1 MISKDNIFL
10 EPIKLLDYSELD
22 YSKKAQF
29 FTDFNVGKSICIP
42 TNNGKP
48 FIICDSVACIN
59 ISDCKVVDTIKG
71 TSLEGQHLSSKKL
84 LIMGT
89 VTFTVYFYIPYILDY
104 LFDVD
109 EEAPF
114 SEFIIVPEGTSED
127 GILKLRYM
135 IEDATAT
142 LLSDNMLFF
151 NAAIFIQYLDNS

>member
-29 FTDFNVGKSICIP
+29 FTDFIVEKSICVP

-48 FIICDSVACIN
+48 FIICDSVACID
-59 ISDCKVVDTIKG
+59 ISDCKVIDTIKG

-89 VTFTVYFYIPYILDY
+89 VTFTVYFYIPCIPNY

-114 SEFIIVPEGTSED
+114 SVFIIVPENASKD

-135 IEDATAT
+135 IEDVTAT
-142 LLSDNMLFF
+142 LLTNTMLFF
-151 NAAIFIQYLDNS
+151 NASIFIQYLENS